1 MNALATLK
9 TLSFALA
16 LLLLGPACRGSE
28 MEDVEGPNV
37 RFMRH
42 EDGSKSVFIRSP
54 DNKTLTKKT
63 FSANGVIT
71 MLTTYR
77 MDSNG
82 NPLGCKIRDG
92 SNVELFKVSYG
103 YHRVTGQLVEELM
116 FDSRVKRINPN
127 NAKQEMPVQ
136 KLVYIYDAEGKR
148 SAPIAYN
155 LLPGRT
161 FEQVFGIKSSALES
175 NPFKEDGSYKSGGR

>member
-9 TLSFALA
+9 NFWLAVA
-16 LLLLGPACRGSE
+16 LLLLALPCRGNE

-63 FSANGVIT
+63 FSPNGVLT
-71 MLTTYR
+71 MLTTYK
-77 MDSNG
+77 MDANG

-92 SNVELFKVSYG
+92 LN
-103 YHRVTGQLVEELM
+103 
-116 FDSRVKRINPN
+116 
-127 NAKQEMPVQ
+127 QEQP
-136 KLVYIYDAEGKR
+136 A
-148 SAPIAYN
+148 A
-155 LLPGRT
+155 
-161 FEQVFGIKSSALES
+161 
-175 NPFKEDGSYKSGGR
+175 